1 MVNMI
6 QFLSAE
12 KARCD
17 TDVTVFLEKGKADAV
32 KVNGTL
38 EHRATRKRLRLE
50 AVAGER
56 QQALVARNFGKY
68 MDIANT
74 GKVGCPKARGAL
86 GRL

>member
-12 KARCD
+12 KARCAL
-17 TDVTVFLEKGKADAV
+17 VVAVFREKGKADAV

-38 EHRATRKRLRLE
+38 EHRAARKRLRLE
-50 AVAGER
+50 VVVGER
-56 QQALVARNFGKY
+56 QQALVARKFGKY

-74 GKVGCPKARGAL
+74 GKVGCPKTLGAP